1 MEHTENTSQPHSCS
15 RHTTPPTRFTWPGGN
30 YAWNWK
36 SGQVHTA
43 LSSEYIW
50 YFVNSQ
56 IQLCGVLLPTLICVF
71 DPCINIYNGAIIPWL
86 LKAYRIS
93 WNCVWWCLST
103 LELLWQL
110 FFFLINA
117 LRMSTVFWQGLFWM
131 NKLILIVYSIGI
143 LTTSS

>member
-15 RHTTPPTRFTWPGGN
+15 RHTTPPTSFTWPGGN

-86 LKAYRIS
+86 LKYLEIMFGDV
-93 WNCVWWCLST
+93 CPLLSCFGNF
-103 LELLWQL
+103 